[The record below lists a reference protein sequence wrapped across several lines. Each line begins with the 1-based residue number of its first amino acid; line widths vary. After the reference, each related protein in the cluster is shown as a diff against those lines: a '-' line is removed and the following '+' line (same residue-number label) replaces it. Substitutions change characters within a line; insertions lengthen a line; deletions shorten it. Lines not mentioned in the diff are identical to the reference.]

1 MPIRFYLNHLKVFW
15 LLSLDIQR
23 NFRTNMHGASSRTIR
38 LFARTGYTGKQKE
51 GFGLDGGN
59 VGAVIRIFV
68 LASMI
73 YAINRFYGITIKR
86 QVV

>member
-1 MPIRFYLNHLKVFW
+1 MPIGFYLNHLKILRF
-15 LLSLDIQR
+15 LSFI
-23 NFRTNMHGASSRTIR
+23 FSGIFVPTRTGQFTDNTA
-38 LFARTGYTGKQKE
+38 FARTGYTGKQKE